1 MRIISGIARG
11 RRLEAPEGTE
21 IVRPTTDKVKE
32 AIFSSIQFDIE
43 GRRVLDLFAGS
54 GQLGLEALSRGADSA
69 VFIDKEYSSQ
79 ELIKRNIKHCGF
91 EEKSKVY
98 KADFSAFLN
107 GCSDSFD
114 IAFLDPPYSA
124 GLLDEAL
131 RLVSKFITEGGLI
144 VCEYPLEGSA
154 PKAPEGFSEKQKK
167 YGKTLVSVFR
177 KEGDI

>member
-21 IVRPTTDKVKE
+21 TVRPTTDKVKE

-43 GRRVLDLFAGS
+43 GRRILDLFAGS
-54 GQLGLEALSRGADSA
+54 GQLGLEALSRGAASA
-69 VFIDKEYSSQ
+69 VFVDKEYSSC
-79 ELIKRNIKHCGF
+79 ELIKRNVKHCGF
-91 EEKSKVY
+91 ESEAKVY
-98 KADFSAFLN
+98 KADFSAFLM
-107 GCSDSFD
+107 GCAESFD

-124 GLLDEAL
+124 GLLEEAL
-131 RLVSKFITEGGLI
+131 SAISEKINDGGII
-144 VCEYPLEGSA
+144 VCEYPLGGVS

-167 YGKTLVSVFR
+167 YGKTLVSFFR